1 MSIIV
6 NATSLIAMLSVFF
19 SSLGKVSELQLCAE
33 IKCDWTLPRVRFE
46 EGIFCVVPLS
56 GVSVTPYS
64 TSVVPSGISQ
74 ICVSPVPF
82 PLSIINSG

>member
-56 GVSVTPYS
+56 GVSLTPYS
-64 TSVVPSGISQ
+64 TSV
-74 ICVSPVPF
+74 CAEWD
-82 PLSIINSG
+82 